1 MRFKYHGMG
10 KWGKWFLCFLSI
22 AIISG
27 CAGTKGAE
35 RKEAHTLYAEGVE
48 LYQKGKYTDA
58 IERLKLVMEDHPLS
72 AEAQSAELL
81 LADSYFGNEEYD
93 DAAAYYANFV
103 SLHPRHPRAAY
114 AQFQKGMSYF
124 RQISTLDRD
133 QTPVKKALIAFQ
145 DLTSSYPS
153 GSYAEKSKDMILFL
167 RKRLAERELY
177 IANFYFKNKNYK
189 GALARYSEIL
199 KEYPDVGLTDKTLYS
214 IGESY
219 MKLGEKDLAKDA
231 FSNLISTYPDSPFA
245 KDAKGWL
252 KSI

>member
-1 MRFKYHGMG
+1 MKFKYHGMS

-22 AIISG
+22 VIISG

-35 RKEAHTLYAEGVE
+35 KKDPSSVYAEGVT
-48 LYQKGKYTDA
+48 LYQKGKYSEA
-58 IERLKLVMEDHPLS
+58 IERLKMVMEDHPVS
-72 AEAQSAELL
+72 AEAQNAELL
-81 LADSYFGNEEYD
+81 LADAYFGNEEYE
-93 DAAAYYANFV
+93 DAAAYYINFV
-103 SLHPRHPRAAY
+103 SLHPRHPKAVY

-133 QTPVKKALIAFQ
+133 QTPTKKALLAFQ

-153 GSYAEKSKDMILFL
+153 GAYAEKSKDMILFL
-167 RKRLAERELY
+167 RKRLAEREFY
-177 IANFYFKNKNYK
+177 IAGFYFKNKNYK
-189 GALARYSEIL
+189 GALARFSEIL

-219 MKLGEKDLAKDA
+219 MKLGEKELAKDA
-231 FSNLISTYPDSPFA
+231 FSNLISSYPDSPFA